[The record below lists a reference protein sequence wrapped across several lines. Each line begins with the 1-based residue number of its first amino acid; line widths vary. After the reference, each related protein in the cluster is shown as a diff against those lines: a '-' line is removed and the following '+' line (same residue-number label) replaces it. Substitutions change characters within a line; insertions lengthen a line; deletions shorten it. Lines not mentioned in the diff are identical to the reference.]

1 MHKKLLFFAFISR
14 LNMMAS
20 LSTLLA
26 EGLAALSF
34 DSSKESV
41 LSLASLT
48 SKIIV
53 VPAALASS
61 RPQAVA
67 QY

>member
-20 LSTLLA
+20 ISTLLA

-34 DSSKESV
+34 NSSKESV

-53 VPAALASS
+53 PVALASS
-61 RPQAVA
+61 RPQVVA